1 MQNVMKMKEKSL
13 KIEIVEENLY
23 FKKGTQK
30 NVPNSIARE
39 LIKNGVS
46 KAVVKEQPKTRTAKK
61 QD

>member
-1 MQNVMKMKEKSL
+1 MKEKSL

-39 LIKNGVS
+39 LIKNGVA